1 MKNVLIVDDD
11 SVYNFLS
18 TKTLQ
23 TMGFV
28 NDIHTALNGQQALDL
43 FGEYYSGT
51 KHLPDFILLDL
62 SMPIMDGFGFLEAFR
77 RLDLPNKENV
87 KIIIVTSS
95 NDPRDVAR
103 AKAFGVTQYLSKPIT
118 EASLRSAL
126 ERIGENLPEC

>member
-18 TKTLQ
+18 TKTLEA
-23 TMGFV
+23 MGFV

-62 SMPIMDGFGFLEAFR
+62 NMPIMDGFGFLEAFR
-77 RLDLPNKENV
+77 RLNLPGKENV

-95 NDPRDVAR
+95 NDPKDRIR
-103 AKAFGVTQYLSKPIT
+103 AEEFGVTQYLTKPID
-118 EASLRSAL
+118 EEGLRKAL
-126 ERIGENLPEC
+126 ECINDTPTL